1 MDRRTLL
8 AAAGATLAV
17 LPLGATMPG
26 SRVGATDVRALAAAV
41 ESLRAVGRSTG
52 GYVPGLAA
60 LAERG
65 EELAKLLAQETTRKA
80 CLRVATEAWTL
91 AGYTA
96 LDAGRRATAWGHFDR
111 ALTLADEV
119 GDAAAASQVL
129 RYAGTLETEAG
140 RYNDALRLYQLAA
153 IKLLDAPGVSG
164 APLIG
169 PTAHA
174 YAALGRGDL
183 ARNELAQA
191 QDVAMDSY
199 ATANLQWWQAET
211 YGKMGK
217 LDSAH
222 EHATGSLE
230 SFPAGSQREAILSE
244 VTIAGLHRRAGEP
257 DAEGLLAGCWQRVEG
272 TASVRAR
279 ERLMRAEGTLPT

>member
-8 AAAGATLAV
+8 AAGATLAA
-17 LPLGATMPG
+17 LPLGETMPG

-65 EELAKLLAQETTRKA
+65 EELAKLPAQETTRKA

-140 RYNDALRLYQLAA
+140 RYNEALRLYQLAG
-153 IKLLDAPGVSG
+153 IKLLAARGVSD

-183 ARNELAQA
+183 ARKELARA
-191 QDVAMDSY
+191 ADREMDPY
-199 ATANLQWWQAET
+199 AAANFLWWKSET
-211 YGKMGK
+211 LARMGR
-217 LDSAH
+217 LDDAH
-222 EHATGSLE
+222 EHAAGSLE

-257 DAEGLLAGCWQRVEG
+257 DAEELIAGCWQRVEG
-272 TASVRAR
+272 TASMRAR
-279 ERLMRAEGTLPT
+279 ERLMRAEGTLSA